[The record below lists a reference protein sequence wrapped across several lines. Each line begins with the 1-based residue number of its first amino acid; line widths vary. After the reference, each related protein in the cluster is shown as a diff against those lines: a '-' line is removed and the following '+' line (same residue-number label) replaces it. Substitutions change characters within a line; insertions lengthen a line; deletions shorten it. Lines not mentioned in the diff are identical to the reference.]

1 MPANPAGR
9 PRWAVAS
16 AIGICQILVWG
27 STYYLPAVLAVP
39 VAQSTGWPT
48 AWILGG
54 LSLGLLVSGLVSP
67 PVGRAIDNLGGRP
80 VLAISAVLAAAG
92 LAILAAAPSLAV
104 YVAAWLVI
112 GLGMGTGLYD
122 PAFATLGRLYG
133 ESARSLITGTTLFGG
148 FASTVCWPLTAVL
161 VAHTGWRGACLI
173 YAAINLAIV
182 LPLYLL
188 ALPKEPRR
196 TPPPRTAA
204 QAEPAP
210 GALVSPS
217 GLLFWLVAINLTLA
231 SMVMTVIAAE
241 LITLLHARGIELA
254 TAVALGALIGPSQ
267 VGSRALEFLFAR
279 RVHPVWS
286 MLTSTLLVAA
296 GLLLLMQDVAF
307 AGVGLVLYGSG
318 SGIRSIVRGTL
329 PLVLFGRE
337 GYATVIGR
345 LAFPS
350 LVAQAASPSIGALL
364 LDHFGAKGTI
374 LALVAAALLNSVAVL
389 VMAAVIPRRTKTA

>member
-1 MPANPAGR
+1 M
-9 PRWAVAS
+9 VAS

-39 VAQSTGWPT
+39 VALATGWSA

-67 PVGRAIDNLGGRP
+67 PVGRTIERLGGRP
-80 VLAISAVLAAAG
+80 VLAGSAVLVAAG
-92 LAILAAAPSLAV
+92 LAILGASPSLAV
-104 YVAAWLVI
+104 FVGAWVVI
-112 GLGMGTGLYD
+112 GLGMGAGLYD

-148 FASTVCWPLTAVL
+148 FASTVCWPLTALL
-161 VAHTGWRGACLI
+161 VAHTGWRGACFI

-182 LPLYLL
+182 LPLYLSV
-188 ALPKEPRR
+188 LPREPRR
-196 TPPPRTAA
+196 EQRRAPSPRRPAA
-204 QAEPAP
+204 RAEPAP
-210 GALVSPS
+210 GAPASPS
-217 GLLFWLVAINLTLA
+217 GLLFCLVALNLTLA

-241 LITLLHARGIELA
+241 LIALLHARGVALA
-254 TAVALGALIGPSQ
+254 TAVALGTLIGPSQ
-267 VGSRALEFLFAR
+267 VGARALEFLFAR

-286 MLTSTLLVAA
+286 MLASTVLVAG
-296 GLLLLMQDVAF
+296 GLLLLMQDPAF
-307 AGVGLVLYGSG
+307 AAVGLVLYGSG

-329 PLVLFGRE
+329 PLALFGRE

-350 LVAQAASPSIGALL
+350 LVAQAASPSLGALL
-364 LDHFGAKGTI
+364 LSHFGANGTF

-389 VMAAVIPRRTKTA
+389 AMAAVIPRRAKIA